1 MRKAIMLFSWNSTR
15 VVLFSFSA
23 AILFTA
29 GGCSNGSTAVPSGEV
44 ARTALEAA
52 LKSWCDGG
60 KPGVLPGTEPRVEV
74 HDTPWASGQSLTS
87 FEILREEPGTVD
99 KRFAVRLSLAKP
111 DRVLEVE
118 YHVLGVAPVM
128 VFRDEDY
135 ERNINMVDGPSI
147 TQPKTNT
154 RTPQRRR

>member
-52 LKSWCDGG
+52 LKTWRDGG
-60 KPGVLPGTEPRVEV
+60 KPGLLPDTDPVVQV
-74 HDTPWASGQSLTS
+74 HDTPWASGQSLKS
-87 FEILREEPGTVD
+87 FEILREEEAVGVE
-99 KRFAVRLSLAKP
+99 KRFAVRLSFSKP
-111 DRVLEVE
+111 DRVEEVQ
-118 YHVLGVAPVM
+118 YHVIGAGPVM
-128 VFRDEDY
+128 VFSDEDY
-135 ERNINMVDGPSI
+135 MRNINMIDGP
-147 TQPKTNT
+147 KTDKT
-154 RTPQRRR
+154 KKVTPPQRR

>member
-1 MRKAIMLFSWNSTR
+1 MAHFAYPTR
-15 VVLFSFSA
+15 LLLLCSPL
-23 AILFTA
+23 ILLCCA
-29 GGCSNGSTAVPSGEV
+29 GGCSNGASAVPSEQV

-52 LKSWCDGG
+52 LNSWCDGG